1 MSGEIQIVPRT
12 GGDQWPEIDRAV
24 EEFSRQQD
32 WPQELDYTI
41 RLILE
46 ELVLNAVSYGTEDKS
61 TEVSL
66 QLTSND
72 DEVRIQ
78 LSDNGRPFNPFEE
91 SPAPDLD
98 AKVEDRRVGGLGV
111 YFVKT
116 MADSTAYERVD
127 GRNRL
132 TVVKLRS

>member
-1 MSGEIQIVPRT
+1 MSGKVQVVPRP

-24 EEFSRQQD
+24 EEFSRQQN
-32 WPQELDYTI
+32 WPQDLDYTI

-46 ELVLNAVSYGTEDKS
+46 ELVLNAVSYGSDDKS

-78 LSDNGRPFNPFEE
+78 LSDNGKPFNPFEE

-98 AKVEDRRVGGLGV
+98 ATVEDRRVGGLGV

-116 MADSTAYERVD
+116 LANSTTYERVD
-127 GRNRL
+127 GHNRL

>member
-1 MSGEIQIVPRT
+1 MSGKVQIVSRPD
-12 GGDQWPEIDRAV
+12 GDQWPEIDRAV
-24 EEFSRQQD
+24 EEFSRQQN
-32 WPQELDYTI
+32 WPQDLDYTI

-46 ELVLNAVSYGTEDKS
+46 ELVLNAVSYGTDDKS

-66 QLTSND
+66 ELTSND
-72 DEVRIQ
+72 NEVRIK

-98 AKVEDRRVGGLGV
+98 AAIEDRRVGGLGV

-116 MADSTAYERVD
+116 LADSTAYERVE
-127 GRNRL
+127 GHNRL